1 MLRRKLLVPLMFAG
15 MALPMLSSCYF
26 NSAGHIVDAA
36 SHKARVYTED
46 ISVGKTVFTD
56 GNRYYIELPH
66 YRYGKKITTQ
76 YNALDDETSSNN
88 AERTYKGMQMFEIPA
103 DYALY
108 ITGKSS
114 SPVTLT
120 YVRPVE
126 NGPEIKRFNSL
137 PVTRKPAEGTTDWEY
152 KSPYAPLLYTA
163 CAFDWLIVDL
173 PITLVENALMITGV
187 TLALIAAASDESN
200 NTTYTSDSSTG
211 TTTGASYTAADYFQ
225 FYLKAIDADSK
236 VNYLT
241 KAAEMGHAEA
251 QCHLGLFYILVSDEW
266 RKDGNTSYEVACLNE
281 GIHWLKMAARNGDI
295 LAQGRLSRM
304 GYTW

>member
-1 MLRRKLLVPLMFAG
+1 MFAG

-173 PITLVENALMITGV
+173 PITLVENALMVTGV

-211 TTTGASYTAADYFQ
+211 STYTADDYYRFAQ
-225 FYLKAIDADSK
+225 NAYDSSDWKSTVKYWRKAAKMGHVEAQYRLGLYCVLASDDWKKRGYTAVADS
-236 VNYLT
+236 YLT
-241 KAAEMGHAEA
+241 
-251 QCHLGLFYILVSDEW
+251 
-266 RKDGNTSYEVACLNE
+266 E
-281 GIHWLKMAARNGDI
+281 GVHWLTTAARNGSSDARN
-295 LAQGRLSRM
+295 LLS
-304 GYTW
+304 GTGVTW

>member
-1 MLRRKLLVPLMFAG
+1 MFAG

-76 YNALDDETSSNN
+76 YNALDDEPSSNN

-187 TLALIAAASDESN
+187 TIALIAVAAENSN
-200 NTTYTSDSSTG
+200 AANSNYTADTTG
-211 TTTGASYTAADYFQ
+211 TTTGTSYTAADYYL
-225 FYLKAIDADSK
+225 FYQNASDGESK

-251 QCHLGLFYILVSDEW
+251 QSELGQYYILASDEL
-266 RKDGNTSYEVACLNE
+266 RKRGNTSSADSYFND
-281 GIHWLKMAARNGDI
+281 GIHWLKMAARNGSSSARN
-295 LAQGRLSRM
+295 LLSRV